1 MSSDIYATPDLSKK
15 VRYNRQV
22 QEDTVESEERQ
33 VDIYENTD
41 AIGNNDTDIQSHE
54 GVTLE
59 KDELQSRYDQLSNN
73 YSQLQKQ
80 ISNASVHY
88 SQLQDEVKQLKDK
101 IEGSGHQDYQPLTHT
116 STLQHAA
123 VTKDNGQRVN
133 YLSLRSGSV
142 RNRFLVS
149 LDEVNSDRRKGPVK
163 FRLFKMSADALA
175 APDLSLNVRYT
186 RDVQQNR
193 GEGEEDQVEIIQD
206 EEHHADLQSQKAR
219 PHTPKNP
226 AAVKRRSFSVTA
238 VTLAVM
244 YLLILAG
251 LYIRYIFVTLDKDE
265 LQSRYDQLS
274 NNYSQLQKQIPNAS
288 VHYSQLQ
295 DEVKQLKDKIE
306 GKRCPDGWSRFG
318 RSCYF
323 QSDEKKN
330 WQQSRA
336 DCQQRGADLVIINN
350 KEEQKF
356 VTELNVRGESWIG
369 LRRTWTNRRYEW
381 EQKWVDGSPLIET

>member
-33 VDIYENTD
+33 VDIYESTD
-41 AIGNNDTDIQSHE
+41 AIGNNHTDIQSHE
-54 GVTLE
+54 GGPHTEKHPPAIQRRPLRVAAYCLGVLCLLMMTGIILSSILFTLE

-80 ISNASVHY
+80 ISS
-88 SQLQDEVKQLKDK
+88 
-101 IEGSGHQDYQPLTHT
+101 SGHQDYQPLTLT
-116 STLQHAA
+116 GTLQHAA
-123 VTKDNGQRVN
+123 MTKDNGHIEEIM
-133 YLSLRSGSV
+133 SLRTGSV

-193 GEGEEDQVEIIQD
+193 GEGEEDQVEIFQD
-206 EEHHADLQSQKAR
+206 EEHHADLQSQKA
-219 PHTPKNP
+219 N
-226 AAVKRRSFSVTA
+226 
-238 VTLAVM
+238 
-244 YLLILAG
+244 
-251 LYIRYIFVTLDKDE
+251 IFVTLDKDE

-306 GKRCPDGWSRFG
+306 GKWCPDGWSRFG
-318 RSCYF
+318 SSCYF

-330 WQQSRA
+330 WGQSRA
-336 DCQQRGADLVIINN
+336 DCRQRGADLVIINN
-350 KEEQKF
+350 KEEQ
-356 VTELNVRGESWIG
+356 VLGT
-369 LRRTWTNRRYEW
+369 RTTN
-381 EQKWVDGSPLIET
+381 L